1 MALRKVVVLGLLM
14 VVVKVFVRVAEL
26 VVGRVDLKDSVLDCG
41 LVGATACEWADMMVV
56 TMAADLVV
64 GLVSFSVAR

>member
-26 VVGRVDLKDSVLDCG
+26 VVGRVDLKDDVLESG
-41 LVGATACEWADMMVV
+41 SVGATACEWADMMVV